1 MTQPC
6 TDRSDFGLS
15 SRMDPVPVL
24 VGVEG
29 GLVGQRFV
37 VTAQGLRLGREPGNE
52 VCLDDTGVSRQH
64 ARVILHNGA
73 VWVQDAGSR
82 NGVFVNGE
90 RVADHRT
97 LKAGD
102 RFSVGTHFFE
112 LQFASGAPPAPR
124 APAPPP
130 AVERTEGGSV
140 RKGWKV
146 WPFALAIFG
155 VVSCIGCF
163 GAYGWIRGDSSSAAT
178 APAPSY
184 SLSTVLPADGLPPTA
199 AGGAPPPALTDAL
212 AVAAGQDAD
221 AQRAQLP
228 QAPAGSSAT
237 ELVERAH
244 AQYETG
250 RLNDA
255 RTTYQMA
262 LRLDPS
268 CEICS
273 VRIERLNG
281 EISQRAQ
288 TQLDAGLRYWDSM
301 QVQQAIA
308 SWETVLLLVPDPVD
322 PLHQRATEAL
332 ARARKP

>member
-1 MTQPC
+1 M
-6 TDRSDFGLS
+6 
-15 SRMDPVPVL
+15 PVL

-37 VTAQGLRLGREPGNE
+37 VTTEGLRLGREPGNE
-52 VCLDDTGVSRQH
+52 VWLDDTGVSRQH

-90 RVADHRT
+90 RVADHRV
-97 LKAGD
+97 LKPGD
-102 RFSVGTHFFE
+102 RVSVGTHFFDLE
-112 LQFASGAPPAPR
+112 YANPEGARSAAPRERAAPPA
-124 APAPPP
+124 
-130 AVERTEGGSV
+130 S
-140 RKGWKV
+140 RKWKA
-146 WPFALAIFG
+146 WPFALALVG
-155 VVSCIGCF
+155 VASCVGCF
-163 GAYGWIRGDSSSAAT
+163 GAYGWVRGDS
-178 APAPSY
+178 APAPAPAAPSY
-184 SLSTVLPADGLPPTA
+184 SLSTVLPADGLPPLPA
-199 AGGAPPPALTDAL
+199 APSATTPALSDAL
-212 AVAAGQDAD
+212 AVASGQDATG
-221 AQRAQLP
+221 RTAQLP

-262 LRLDPS
+262 LKLDPA
-268 CEICS
+268 CEICT

-281 EISQRAQ
+281 EIAARAQ
-288 TQLDAGLRYWDSM
+288 VQLDAGLRYWDSM

-308 SWETVLLLVPDPVD
+308 AWETVLLLVPDPAD
-322 PLHQRATEAL
+322 PLHMQAADSL

>member
-1 MTQPC
+1 
-6 TDRSDFGLS
+6 
-15 SRMDPVPVL
+15 MDPVPVL

-29 GLVGQRFV
+29 ALVGQRFV
-37 VTAQGLRLGREPGNE
+37 VTTQGLRLGREPGNE
-52 VCLDDTGVSRQH
+52 VCLDDNGVSRQH
-64 ARVILHNGA
+64 ARVILHNAA

-90 RVADHRT
+90 RVADHRA
-97 LKAGD
+97 LKPGD
-102 RFSVGTHFFE
+102 RVSVGSHFFE
-112 LQFASGAPPAPR
+112 LHYVSPGDSQPPSSAPR
-124 APAPPP
+124 GKAAEPRVTRKVVAGEPA
-130 AVERTEGGSV
+130 ARQ
-140 RKGWKV
+140 WKA
-146 WPFALAIFG
+146 WPFVLALFA
-155 VVSCIGCF
+155 VVSCVGCF
-163 GAYGWIRGDSSSAAT
+163 GAYGHFRGGGEGTAA

-184 SLSTVLPADGLPPTA
+184 SLSTVLPADGLPPSPA
-199 AGGAPPPALTDAL
+199 GAPGAPALSEAL
-212 AVAAGQDAD
+212 AVAAGQDAA

-228 QAPAGSSAT
+228 EPPAGSSAT

-262 LRLDPS
+262 LKLDPA

-281 EISQRAQ
+281 EIAERAQ
-288 TQLDAGLRYWDSM
+288 TQLDAGMRYWDSM

-308 SWETVLLLVPDPVD
+308 AWETVVLLVPDPAD
-322 PLHQRATEAL
+322 PLHQRAAEAL

>member
-1 MTQPC
+1 
-6 TDRSDFGLS
+6 
-15 SRMDPVPVL
+15 MDPVPVL

-29 GLVGQRFV
+29 ALVGERFV

-52 VCLDDTGVSRQH
+52 VCLDDNGISRQH
-64 ARVILHNGA
+64 ARVILHNAA

-90 RVADHRT
+90 RVADHRA
-97 LKAGD
+97 LKPGD
-102 RFSVGTHFFE
+102 RVSVGSHFFE
-112 LQFASGAPPAPR
+112 LQYVSPGDSQPPAPAPR
-124 APAPPP
+124 ALSSEPRVTRKVVAGEPA
-130 AVERTEGGSV
+130 ERT
-140 RKGWKV
+140 WKV
-146 WPFALAIFG
+146 WPFALALFG
-155 VVSCIGCF
+155 VVSCVGCF
-163 GAYGWIRGDSSSAAT
+163 GAYGHFRGGGASNAA
-178 APAPSY
+178 APAPAY
-184 SLSTVLPADGLPPTA
+184 SLSTVLPADGLPPSPA
-199 AGGAPPPALTDAL
+199 AVQAAPALSDAL
-212 AVAAGQDAD
+212 AVAAGQDA
-221 AQRAQLP
+221 ASQRAQLP
-228 QAPAGSSAT
+228 EPPAGSSAT

-262 LRLDPS
+262 LKLDPA

-281 EISQRAQ
+281 EIAERAQ
-288 TQLDAGLRYWDSM
+288 TQLDAGMRYFDSM

-308 SWETVLLLVPDPVD
+308 AWETVLLLVPDPAD
-322 PLHQRATEAL
+322 PLHQRAAEAL